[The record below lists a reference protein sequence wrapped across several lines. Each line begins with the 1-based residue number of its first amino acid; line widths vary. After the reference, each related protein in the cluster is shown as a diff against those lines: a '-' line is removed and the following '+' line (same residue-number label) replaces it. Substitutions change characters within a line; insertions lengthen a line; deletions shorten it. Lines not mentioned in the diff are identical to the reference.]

1 MIAITEQN
9 HAAGRAFD
17 SVAEAYDGLFTNSLI
32 GRAQRS
38 VVWKRAA
45 ALFPAGS
52 RVLELNCGTGED
64 AAFLASRGVAVTACD
79 VSARMIEQAQQRRVV
94 EGGGGSVEYHVLPS
108 EQIDELPSQQ
118 FFDGAFS
125 NFSGL
130 NCVSD
135 LSDVAGQL
143 AKRLRPG
150 APVLFCMSTRFC
162 VWEML
167 YYLAKLDTKRA
178 FRRCKGILAPA
189 WGQRLFLSTIR
200 CCIRCRDRFSTVFQ
214 ASVRYWCWGLRSPVV
229 CGGLGGKASVSPA
242 LVRESRRDCV
252 PLARRES
259 AGRSH
264 AVASGEG
271 VTMSATQSLLL
282 QEQDGGLAMQLQCP
296 RCNTQME
303 GCFCDRCGFSL
314 RQEHGIWRAMP
325 EERLAHYAQFVRDY
339 EHVRSVQGRGSP
351 HPEFYRQLP
360 YKDLSGV
367 NSVQWAMRARTFDY
381 LISRLVKMPRV
392 PA

>member
-178 FRRCKGILAPA
+178 FRRCKGISRA
-189 WGQRLFLSTIR
+189 RLGPEA
-200 CCIRCRDRFSTVFQ
+200 FSVYYPLLHSVSRSFQ
-214 ASVRYWCWGLRSPVV
+214 PFFRLRSVTGVGVFVPPSYVEAWAERHPSLLRLCEKADAIVCRWPVV
-229 CGGLGGKASVSPA
+229 RVLG
-242 LVRESRRDCV
+242 D
-252 PLARRES
+252 
-259 AGRSH
+259 H
-264 AVASGEG
+264 
-271 VTMSATQSLLL
+271 MLLHL
-282 QEQDGGLAMQLQCP
+282 
-296 RCNTQME
+296 
-303 GCFCDRCGFSL
+303 
-314 RQEHGIWRAMP
+314 
-325 EERLAHYAQFVRDY
+325 ERV
-339 EHVRSVQGRGSP
+339 
-351 HPEFYRQLP
+351 
-360 YKDLSGV
+360 
-367 NSVQWAMRARTFDY
+367 
-381 LISRLVKMPRV
+381 
-392 PA
+392 